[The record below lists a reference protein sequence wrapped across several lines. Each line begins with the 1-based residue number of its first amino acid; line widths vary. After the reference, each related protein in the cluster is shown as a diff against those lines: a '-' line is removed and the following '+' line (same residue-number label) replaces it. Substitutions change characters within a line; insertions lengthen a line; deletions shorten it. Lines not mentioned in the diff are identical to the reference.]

1 MASSSRMHKKVAII
15 LLYISQSRI
24 LRNVYDRMSRQRVKL
39 LDNSLLT
46 VLGILNFTNRFFLT
60 NQVCILNKRKLGL
73 FYE

>member
-60 NQVCILNKRKLGL
+60 NQVSILNKRKLGL